1 MIPIALVYL
10 LAAATG
16 FVSLSQ
22 EIIWIKVVG
31 SADHGRPETFA
42 HALGFYLIGLA
53 AGAFYGR
60 RIQHRLGL
68 GTLRYVAVMLAA
80 GGCLFFLA
88 MPIGAWIHGVADG
101 PGLFV
106 LLLGTAATSFTTGG
120 VFPLLCA
127 EGVREGDA
135 SGHGV
140 SKVILANVLG
150 ATAGPLLTGFVLLEV
165 ETLQHNILMLSV
177 ACVLMAQ
184 ALWWMSP
191 ETERRRAGSTIA
203 AVLALAMLC
212 VQSPVYTLFLE
223 RLHFGTDGYTP
234 GYEYLV
240 QGRGAIVGV
249 WPSRFEY
256 GDGLYD
262 GGFFMNPVTN
272 ENMISRAYFVTALN
286 AAPKRV
292 LEIGLGTGSWARVLA
307 DNPATDSLTIV
318 ELNPEYVRMMFH
330 FPVVASVLDDP
341 KVQLHFDDG
350 RRWLARNPARR
361 FDAIVINGTWH
372 WRSGAT
378 HILSAEFLEEAKRHL
393 APGGVLYWNTTGSLD
408 VIYTASGVFK
418 HVTRY
423 LNFVAGSDAPFAVD
437 SAARRA
443 AIDAYRGPGGSLPF
457 APGGAY
463 AGARHELIDT
473 PTEDVGSEF
482 RRANDLWYITDDNMA
497 TEFKTNGA
505 GKWWREL
512 PSRLFR
518 PERAWPTVL
527 F

>member
-1 MIPIALVYL
+1 MMPLALVYL

-16 FVSLSQ
+16 YISLSQ
-22 EIIWIKVVG
+22 EIVWIKVIG

-53 AGAFYGR
+53 AGAIVGR
-60 RIQHRLGL
+60 RIQQRLGL
-68 GTLRYVAVMLAA
+68 GALRYVAVMVAA
-80 GGCLFFLA
+80 GGCLFFLT
-88 MPIGAWIHGVADG
+88 MPLGALIHGYADG

-106 LLLGTAATSFTTGG
+106 LLLGAAATSFAMGG

-127 EGVREGDA
+127 EGVSDQDA
-135 SGHGV
+135 PGHGV
-140 SKVILANVLG
+140 SRVILANVLG
-150 ATAGPLLTGFVLLEV
+150 ATAGPLLTGFVLLQI

-177 ACVLMAQ
+177 ACLLMAQ
-184 ALWWMSP
+184 VLWWFAP
-191 ETERRRAGSTIA
+191 DTQWRREGA
-203 AVLALAMLC
+203 AVAAVGALAMLV
-212 VQSPVYTLFLE
+212 VQGPFYTLFLE

-240 QGRGAIVGV
+240 EGRGAIVGV
-249 WPSRFEY
+249 WPSHFEY

-262 GGFFMNPVTN
+262 GGFFMSPVTN
-272 ENMISRAYFVTALN
+272 ENMISRAYFVTALHP
-286 AAPKRV
+286 APRRV

-307 DNPATDSLTIV
+307 DNPVTDTLTIV
-318 ELNPEYVRMMFH
+318 ELNPEYVRMMYH
-330 FPVVASVLDDP
+330 FPSVATVLDDP
-341 KVQLHFDDG
+341 KVDLHFDDG
-350 RRWLARNPARR
+350 RRWMARNPGRR

-378 HILSAEFLEEAKRHL
+378 HILSAEFLQEAKQHL
-393 APGGVLYWNTTGSLD
+393 TPGGVLYWNTTGSLD

-437 SAARRA
+437 SATRRA
-443 AIDAYRGPGGSLPF
+443 AIDAYRGPNGSLPF

-463 AGARHELIDT
+463 VQARHELIDT
-473 PTEDVGSEF
+473 PTEDVAADF

-512 PSRLFR
+512 PSRVFR
-518 PERAWPTVL
+518 PERAWTSVL